1 MSTIR
6 VKLFSGE
13 TFALSP
19 HDERAVEALAAD
31 GCLLL
36 LGAALD
42 SPEVAAISSDATIA
56 RIGGD
61 SSQSVRIEV
70 EGGKYLD
77 ANGGDMYFTL

>member
-42 SPEVAAISSDATIA
+42 SPEVAAISSDAMIA